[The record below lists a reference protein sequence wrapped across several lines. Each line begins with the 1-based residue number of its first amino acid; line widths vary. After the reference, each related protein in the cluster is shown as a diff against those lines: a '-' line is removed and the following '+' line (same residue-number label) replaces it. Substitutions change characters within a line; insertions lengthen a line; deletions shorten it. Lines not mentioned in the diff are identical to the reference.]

1 MRRRPMH
8 NHCLDGD
15 DLKSVLLD
23 LLDMISGRDELP
35 PDPDEEPLP
44 IFDKDG
50 NLNLEGLRKMN
61 PNYHPCDSEEA
72 KVRQGKEKGVCLPER
87 EPGPDI
93 PPHYDSELGE
103 WTTRVDERRESGD
116 IGYVCAEFSGAG
128 LIYPFNTRRS
138 RENGWHDHAH
148 GFDGVLEALIEDE
161 APEAFSVEGF
171 EEYYSE
177 QELKMLRKVQEKL
190 LAMKKVSGAGGTG
203 P

>member
-1 MRRRPMH
+1 MKFAKGVTIEQIENVIDWILADMKKEQLEAREAYKVDSNDIFHGYM
-8 NHCLDGD
+8 DTMYGF
-15 DLKSVLLD
+15 VE
-23 LLDMISGRDELP
+23 DMIRSRLSILRDEKESDLRQRK
-35 PDPDEEPLP
+35 EP
-44 IFDKDG
+44 
-50 NLNLEGLRKMN
+50 
-61 PNYHPCDSEEA
+61 
-72 KVRQGKEKGVCLPER
+72 VVCFPER

-93 PPHYDSELGE
+93 PPHYDSELGV

-190 LAMKKVSGAGGTG
+190 LAMKKVSGAGGTE

>member
-1 MRRRPMH
+1 MKFSKGVTIEQIE
-8 NHCLDGD
+8 NVIDWILT
-15 DLKSVLLD
+15 
-23 LLDMISGRDELP
+23 DMKKEQLEARAAYKVDSNDVFHGYMDTMYGFVKDMFRSRLSILRDEKESDLRQRK
-35 PDPDEEPLP
+35 EPVV
-44 IFDKDG
+44 FF
-50 NLNLEGLRKMN
+50 
-61 PNYHPCDSEEA
+61 
-72 KVRQGKEKGVCLPER
+72 PES
-87 EPGPDI
+87 EPGSDI

-161 APEAFSVEGF
+161 SPEAFSVEGF
-171 EEYYSE
+171 EKYYSE

-190 LAMKKVSGAGGTG
+190 LVMKKSSSATGTES
-203 P
+203 

>member
-1 MRRRPMH
+1 MKFSKGVTIEQIDNVIDWILTDMKKEQLEARAAYK
-8 NHCLDGD
+8 GD
-15 DLKSVLLD
+15 SNDVFHGYMD
-23 LLDMISGRDELP
+23 TMYGFVEDMFRS
-35 PDPDEEPLP
+35 
-44 IFDKDG
+44 
-50 NLNLEGLRKMN
+50 
-61 PNYHPCDSEEA
+61 PNYHPCDNEETA
-72 KVRQGKEKGVCLPER
+72 ARQGKESDVRFPER

-93 PPHYDSELGE
+93 PPYYDSESGI

-171 EEYYSE
+171 EKYYSE

-190 LAMKKVSGAGGTG
+190 LVMKKSSSATGTES
-203 P
+203 